1 MAEFD
6 LNLST
11 RPFPSYRL
19 INIVLAGIL
28 VVMVV
33 LSAWQAIGF
42 VRYSRL
48 ARAIRPAENNARVEA
63 ETLGSRVTELESRLD
78 RPEATAKLNEI
89 GFFNH
94 LIARKNLSW
103 TRLLADLE
111 HMVPNNVHLL
121 SLSPQIGA
129 NGAITILFDVQGR
142 SIRDVSEF
150 INRLEKSPVFQ
161 NIAVST
167 ESLKR
172 ENTATTASTDVE
184 VFLTATYRPER
195 EER

>member
-1 MAEFD
+1 
-6 LNLST
+6 
-11 RPFPSYRL
+11 
-19 INIVLAGIL
+19 
-28 VVMVV
+28 
-33 LSAWQAIGF
+33 
-42 VRYSRL
+42 
-48 ARAIRPAENNARVEA
+48 
-63 ETLGSRVTELESRLD
+63 
-78 RPEATAKLNEI
+78 
-89 GFFNH
+89 
-94 LIARKNLSW
+94 
-103 TRLLADLE
+103 
-111 HMVPNNVHLL
+111 MVPNNVHLL